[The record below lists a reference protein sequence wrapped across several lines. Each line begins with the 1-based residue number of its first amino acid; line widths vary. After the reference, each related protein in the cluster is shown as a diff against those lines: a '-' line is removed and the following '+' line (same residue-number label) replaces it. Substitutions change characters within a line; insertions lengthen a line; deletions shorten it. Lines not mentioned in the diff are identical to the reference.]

1 MSEPE
6 SAAPA
11 AQPVPAPAPAAAP
24 VAAPRG
30 PFAQAGRI
38 RPPRRTAPAPAPPAP
53 IPPRPAAAPPTLRWA
68 LISILCG
75 AAGLAAALGWDH
87 GPDRVAPAIAAGAL
101 CAAAAMLAGFLVQ
114 VDRRVGRLELATGPV
129 LREAVG
135 QIRRETAEANA
146 GLEQAVGELYGAVG
160 EARGELD
167 RRFAQLT
174 NLPEAFGLQ
183 PLEHTG
189 AAELVKMVRD
199 AYAFER
205 RASPLANTF
214 ARNQAQ
220 RLNSLLHQLR
230 AGQCT
235 YEGEDRDWL
244 LALTGIC
251 TRTLYATSLTTTDAG
266 GRLRF
271 GGGFWETDLGLRYL
285 ELQGEATRRGV
296 TVRRLFIL
304 QDARITADK
313 FYNDLCLRHRKLG
326 IDIRYLTPD
335 MLSPDLLGLLD
346 DFIIFDNEV
355 VYETVTSLA
364 TDNSRPV
371 IANVHL
377 WLSRSHVGR
386 RSGQYTRL
394 WSAALPCAD
403 PDDLDEANEE
413 PPTNSG

>member
-1 MSEPE
+1 MVGEPE
-6 SAAPA
+6 SATA
-11 AQPVPAPAPAAAP
+11 
-24 VAAPRG
+24 G
-30 PFAQAGRI
+30 P
-38 RPPRRTAPAPAPPAP
+38 PPAGNP
-53 IPPRPAAAPPTLRWA
+53 AGAARPAIRWA

-75 AAGLAAALGWDH
+75 GIGLAAALVSDH
-87 GPDRVAPAIAAGAL
+87 GPGRIPSALAVGVL
-101 CAAAAMLAGFLVQ
+101 CAAVALLAGFLFRFE
-114 VDRRVGRLELATGPV
+114 RRIERLELATGPAIV
-129 LREAVG
+129 KAV
-135 QIRRETAEANA
+135 AEIQQNAALANA
-146 GLEQAVGELYGAVG
+146 GLEQSVGDLYGAVG
-160 EARGELD
+160 EVRAELD

-183 PLEHTG
+183 PLEHSG

-230 AGQCT
+230 SGQCS
-235 YEGEDRDWL
+235 YDGEDRDWL
-244 LALTGIC
+244 LALTTIC

-285 ELQGEATRRGV
+285 ELQGDAVRRGV
-296 TVRRLFIL
+296 MVRRLFIL
-304 QDARITADK
+304 QDARITEDR

-326 IDIRYLTPD
+326 IEIRYLTPD

-364 TDNSRPV
+364 TDNARPV
-371 IANVHL
+371 VANVHL
-377 WLSRSHVGR
+377 WLNRSHVGR

-394 WSAALPCAD
+394 WSAALPCVD
-403 PDDLDEANEE
+403 PDDMADE
-413 PPTNSG
+413 PPTNST